1 MRINE
6 FDNQLTKN
14 DLDSLETFADKVFGK
29 VGIDVN
35 FTRHFLDRVNDE
47 RNRKQISMGELT
59 RLFKQEAKRFAK
71 PIAKLGP
78 DAEAV
83 MKDLQTDINMPFV
96 LVWDERN
103 EELDLIAKT
112 VMRKK
117 NFKTSDPEFTI
128 ESYDLSAPRDGK
140 QSVSSWI
147 LDHFNRNKGM
157 WHDGSNRPSSREE
170 VLNMLVQSY
179 DKNEFMLAKA
189 TEFMDTIEAKYGRKD
204 EELEEE
210 STISTMNKEDPNNPE
225 IHIQGYGV
233 VTLSGL
239 EKSIVRMIKE
249 LGTMADQ
256 GNFDNINTSINK
268 GLLQTKLQAVID
280 TKADLQAI
288 RKKGGPKS
296 RGIARESLFDTL
308 IGEDSVRNNNDES
321 PFEKL
326 ARKYQVTLYKR
337 AYARAAEVLHAMLQ
351 RKHKENNGK
360 WRHALGWYV
369 AKIADGFTNVKSSVL
384 MPYYLENYESAFIT
398 ESGGVGKVVPGV
410 NTTVDVGPDEIKTQA
425 KKFGNDVDKNGIP
438 KNTHRK

>member
-47 RNRKQISMGELT
+47 RNVKQISMGELT
-59 RLFKQEAKRFAK
+59 RLFKQEAKRWAK
-71 PIAKLGP
+71 PIAQLGP
-78 DAEAV
+78 DSEAV
-83 MKDLQTDINMPFV
+83 MKDLQTDLNLPFV

-117 NFKTSDPEFTI
+117 DFKTSDQEFTI
-128 ESYDLSAPRDGK
+128 ETELDEVAPLLPIVGAVARTVGGAILRNPKKSAAIASTVLSKDSKKEKARKTLG
-140 QSVSSWI
+140 I
-147 LDHFNRNKGM
+147 LG
-157 WHDGSNRPSSREE
+157 
-170 VLNMLVQSY
+170 
-179 DKNEFMLAKA
+179 
-189 TEFMDTIEAKYGRKD
+189 KD

-225 IHIQGYGV
+225 VHIQGYGV
-233 VTLSGL
+233 VTLRGL

-256 GNFDNINTSINK
+256 GNFDNINHSINK

-308 IGEDSVRNNNDES
+308 IGETKEMDPKS
-321 PFEKL
+321 PFDML
-326 ARKYQVTLYKR
+326 AIKYATTMYKSSYER
-337 AYARAAEVLHAMLQ
+337 SAEVLHTMLQ
-351 RKHKENNGK
+351 RKYKENNGK

-369 AKIADGFTNVKSSVL
+369 TKIAEGFANVKGAIL
-384 MPYYLENYESAFIT
+384 MQYYLKNYESAFIT
-398 ESGGVGKVVPGV
+398 ESGGVGKIVPGV
-410 NTTVDVGPDEIKTQA
+410 NTTVDVGPNEIKKQA
-425 KKFGNDVDKNGIP
+425 KKFGNDVDKNGVP